1 MTDKPEPNKEYALT
15 GKKGDACIA
24 NGSSWKESEVKK
36 KPETCNQQLER
47 MVKNIA
53 DDISNPKIS
62 KDDGKEAIELQPANE
77 FMEDV
82 YNIEWITHQD
92 HSYKAARLLVA
103 GGGPNIWV
111 NLQTNTVD
119 GYWGS
124 DKRSWGFVDNI
135 GLDEYLQ
142 EIHEDK

>member
-1 MTDKPEPNKEYALT
+1 MTNKPEPNKEYALT
-15 GKKGDACIA
+15 GKSGDACIA
-24 NGSSWKESEVKK
+24 NGNSWKESEVKK

-53 DDISNPKIS
+53 LDITDENNTMKQLESFI
-62 KDDGKEAIELQPANE
+62 DG
-77 FMEDV
+77 V
-82 YNIEWITHQD
+82 YDIEWITHQD

-119 GYWGS
+119 GYWGA
-124 DKRSWGFVDNI
+124 DKRSYGFVDNI
-135 GLDEYLQ
+135 GLDDYLQ
-142 EIHEDK
+142 EMHDSNKCLY